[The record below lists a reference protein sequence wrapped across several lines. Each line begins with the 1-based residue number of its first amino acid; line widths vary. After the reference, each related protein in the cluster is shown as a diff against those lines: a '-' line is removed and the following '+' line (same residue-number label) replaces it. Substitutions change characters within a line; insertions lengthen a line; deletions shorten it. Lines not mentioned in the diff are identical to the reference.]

1 MCEALKELM
10 KDELDA
16 AREDGLRQGQELGL
30 RQGREL
36 GIKDGM
42 RQGQERLDR
51 VNSLTQHLIQANRTD
66 DLLRSTTD
74 EAYQEQ
80 LFEEFGL

>member
-16 AREDGLRQGQELGL
+16 AHESGMQRGIECGMQRGMHDGQA
-30 RQGREL
+30 
-36 GIKDGM
+36 
-42 RQGQERLDR
+42 R
-51 VNSLTQHLIQANRTD
+51 VNTLNQYLIQANRTE

-74 EAYQEQ
+74 EEYQEQ
-80 LFEEFGL
+80 LFQEFGI

>member
-16 AREDGLRQGQELGL
+16 AREDGLRQGQELG
-30 RQGREL
+30 
-36 GIKDGM
+36 M

-51 VNSLTQHLIQANRTD
+51 VNALTQHLLKANRTD

-74 EAYQEQ
+74 ETYQEQ